1 MSRMRIQGAID
12 MGEVMLVY
20 KVMPN
25 DPELDLDELE
35 KKVTETAEKFG
46 TLKGTK
52 EEKVAFG
59 LKAIIPTIVV
69 DEESGAVND
78 LEDALREIDG
88 VQSAETVDLTRL

>member
-1 MSRMRIQGAID
+1 

-35 KKVTETAEKFG
+35 KKIKETAQKFG
-46 TLKGTK
+46 KLKGTR

-69 DEESGAVND
+69 DEESGAVNE
-78 LEDALREIDG
+78 LEDALREIEG
-88 VQSAETVDLTRL
+88 VQSAEAVDLTRL